1 MFLTQKEP
9 VSDHVTRKIGPLYF
23 NTIRLN
29 FDSIFF
35 FSGKKRT
42 SAYIFFLGTQPL
54 NFTKTAKMLEPRAFA
69 ASIALDNSILWVTG
83 GSGNNSTEWIDTRVS
98 YYLTIYKIEFHFLI
112 EFPWFNL
119 PISSVLF
126 QGGKCKLWPIW
137 IWSRPTY
144 DFTRPLFNKVG
155 LRYCFTCRRE
165 Q

>member
-1 MFLTQKEP
+1 
-9 VSDHVTRKIGPLYF
+9 
-23 NTIRLN
+23 LN

-98 YYLTIYKIEFHFLI
+98 YYLTIYKIEFHF
-112 EFPWFNL
+112 FN
-119 PISSVLF
+119 
-126 QGGKCKLWPIW
+126 
-137 IWSRPTY
+137 
-144 DFTRPLFNKVG
+144 
-155 LRYCFTCRRE
+155 
-165 Q
+165 